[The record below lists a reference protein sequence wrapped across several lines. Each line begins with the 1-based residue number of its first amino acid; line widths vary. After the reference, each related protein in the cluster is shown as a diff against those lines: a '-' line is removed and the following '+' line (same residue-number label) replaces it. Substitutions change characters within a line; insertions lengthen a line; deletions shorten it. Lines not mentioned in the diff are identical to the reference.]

1 MTEDRENEDI
11 APRTIFVCDGCG
23 CPTWSKDWPEKG
35 HLSCCPERSPKPR
48 LIYDDNSPAE
58 PSITL
63 RELKALV
70 EGMKRKLPTGNEIEL
85 GIADNSAYT
94 HNAALTDLY
103 EAAEKG
109 RG

>member
-1 MTEDRENEDI
+1 MSDRKTMDAPPIEQEVTRIIAELKSTKPVKSTEIISVI
-11 APRTIFVCDGCG
+11 ARLWNAVQFATST
-23 CPTWSKDWPEKG
+23 PT
-35 HLSCCPERSPKPR
+35 
-48 LIYDDNSPAE
+48 E

-85 GIADNSAYT
+85 GIADNSTYT
-94 HNAALTDLY
+94 HNTALTDLY

-109 RG
+109 RK